1 MTVCIALA
9 ATGNTLMVL
18 GIEITG
24 GENYLEE
31 SSNTHNKTLKRDS
44 A

>member
-1 MTVCIALA
+1 MTVCIALG

-24 GENYLEE
+24 GENYSEE
-31 SSNTHNKTLKRDS
+31 SLSTHNKALKRDL